1 MQFIL
6 SSKREYSVV
15 PSLQRPEYVNHSEAA
30 VHPSVVATG
39 MQRSPLNLQSP
50 ASMVDPALLR
60 SARHIYRTY
69 YEVHPEVME
78 RPIGVAIGR
87 TTRRGKLIFG
97 AKPVLLPHESFIP
110 LTQLEPGLH

>member
-1 MQFIL
+1 
-6 SSKREYSVV
+6 V
-15 PSLQRPEYVNHSEAA
+15 PSLQRPEYGNHSEAA

-39 MQRSPLNLQSP
+39 VQRSPLNLRSP
-50 ASMVDPALLR
+50 SSMLDPALLR
-60 SARHIYRTY
+60 AARHIYRTY
-69 YEVHPEVME
+69 YEVHPEIIE

>member
-1 MQFIL
+1 M
-6 SSKREYSVV
+6 S
-15 PSLQRPEYVNHSEAA
+15 SLQRPEYGEHSQAA
-30 VHPSVVATG
+30 VHPSVAATG
-39 MQRSPLNLQSP
+39 RSPLNLRSP
-50 ASMVDPALLR
+50 SSMLDPALLR
-60 SARHIYRTY
+60 AARHIYRTY
-69 YEVHPEVME
+69 YEVHPEIIE